1 MCRVKLC
8 VSSMAQLLAFAQVC
22 RAAAFSLQVCLA
34 FPTAPPARDSKLPA
48 GSAHPWGCGDPG
60 GLSPPNLWGASVW
73 AFPWQ
78 WGRNP
83 VPLGLGKVRGG
94 GKAVPLCALNQKQA
108 DPPWRRL
115 CLSDVF
121 PGFQRIFTHR
131 ELGVPPRE
139 PGSKQVRV
147 CRGDEISHW
156 RTLSMRTVK

>member
-1 MCRVKLC
+1 MCVQHGAVARVRPG
-8 VSSMAQLLAFAQVC
+8 VQSSSFLPSGLSGLSNSRRGA
-22 RAAAFSLQVCLA
+22 
-34 FPTAPPARDSKLPA
+34 ARDSKLPA
-48 GSAHPWGCGDPG
+48 GSAHPCGCGDPG

-94 GKAVPLCALNQKQA
+94 GKAVPLCALDQKQA